1 MNFFKN
7 KIILGLVWI
16 TLSISLGFW
25 WMVLGLNQSKQ
36 IYELKIELKQENEAK
51 EFLFRQSRMIKLEG
65 SFFILLLIIGG
76 STLLIL
82 THRENSRILVLKNFF
97 ATLTH
102 EMKTPLASL
111 RLQAETLEEEIKSKK
126 TRKTILRLID
136 DTKRLELQMDKA
148 LYLASLNRKESLFIE
163 KIDLNDFFHYIKQNY
178 EILNLNTKEKIFIK
192 ADKKAL
198 ESIFKNLIEN
208 SIHHG
213 SSTKIE
219 ISYTLKEKFV
229 EISFKD
235 NGNSF
240 QGEASKLG
248 KLYYKHGTKS
258 GSGIGI
264 YLIINLISKM
274 NGLVSFFPENNGFKT
289 IILIPGE

>member
-1 MNFFKN
+1 MNFLKS
-7 KIILGLVWI
+7 KILLGHLWLFLSFSLGL
-16 TLSISLGFW
+16 W
-25 WMVLGLNQSKQ
+25 WMILGLNQAKQ
-36 IYELKIELKQENEAK
+36 IYELKLELKQEKEAK
-51 EFLFRQSRMIKLEG
+51 EFLNRQTRMIKLEG
-65 SFFILLLIIGG
+65 SFFILLLVIGG

-126 TRKTILRLID
+126 SRKTILRLID

-163 KIDLNDFFHYIKQNY
+163 TIDLTEFLNYIKQNY
-178 EILNLNTKEKIFIK
+178 KILNLNSKEKIFIK

-213 SSTKIE
+213 NASKIE
-219 ISYTLKEKFV
+219 IHYTKKENNV

-235 NGNSF
+235 NGKSF
-240 QGEASKLG
+240 SGVASKLG
-248 KLYYKHGTKS
+248 ELYYKHGTKS

-274 NGLVSFFPENNGFKT
+274 NGFVKFLPEKDGFKT